1 MDNWLEVKKSKVM
14 IDLDQFSKWEWYDDP
29 GWGLFQKIDGMV
41 PIKFVGPEIIS
52 VPRNAR
58 DYPHSYPI
66 LLPKRPLK
74 KGDEITF
81 NYNTKKSK

>member
-1 MDNWLEVKKSKVM
+1 MGLCHDNELHWVE
-14 IDLDQFSKWEWYDDP
+14 D
-29 GWGLFQKIDGMV
+29 
-41 PIKFVGPEIIS
+41 
-52 VPRNAR
+52 AR